1 MSDRTY
7 DYERDREPIREPEA
21 DAPAERASENV
32 FDGWPEP
39 APDDPDK
46 GESPSEPEPA
56 SQPEPEQELSEA
68 EASEQPS
75 ADRRASWRP
84 ARAPDPNEPLAAEV
98 EPASL
103 TAAVSEL
110 EQSGGWDDDAGPPA
124 EDAEPSEDNV
134 IDEPSGV
141 MGTSEHAPGE
151 LMIPPGVPVLEGEA
165 RGERRAVGI
174 VVSRFNGEVTS
185 KLLEG
190 ALAELEVRGVDTN
203 SITVMPVPGAFELP
217 IAAMALAKTRR
228 FACIVALGCVIRG
241 DTPHF
246 DYVSGEAASGLQLA
260 AIETG
265 VPVAF
270 GVLTLDRQDQAEARL
285 DKGAEAVRTG
295 LEMADVFANLRAAAA
310 R

>member
-7 DYERDREPIREPEA
+7 DYERDRDPVREPEA
-21 DAPAERASENV
+21 DTPSSET
-32 FDGWPEP
+32 
-39 APDDPDK
+39 DPDP
-46 GESPSEPEPA
+46 ESPET
-56 SQPEPEQELSEA
+56 
-68 EASEQPS
+68 EASEEPS
-75 ADRRASWRP
+75 FDQHPTWRP
-84 ARAPDPNEPLAAEV
+84 AREADPSSSPAPAAEV
-98 EPASL
+98 EDPVA
-103 TAAVSEL
+103 EP
-110 EQSGGWDDDAGPPA
+110 EQSGGWDDEA
-124 EDAEPSEDNV
+124 ESSEENV
-134 IDEPSGV
+134 IEEPSGV
-141 MGTSEHAPGE
+141 MGVSEHAPGE
-151 LMIPPGVPVLEGEA
+151 LMIPPGVPVLEGEP

-185 KLLEG
+185 KLLES
-190 ALAELEVRGVDTN
+190 ALAELDVRGVDTN

-246 DYVSGEAASGLQLA
+246 EYVSAETASGLQLA

-270 GVLTLDRQDQAEARL
+270 GVLTLDRHDQAEARY